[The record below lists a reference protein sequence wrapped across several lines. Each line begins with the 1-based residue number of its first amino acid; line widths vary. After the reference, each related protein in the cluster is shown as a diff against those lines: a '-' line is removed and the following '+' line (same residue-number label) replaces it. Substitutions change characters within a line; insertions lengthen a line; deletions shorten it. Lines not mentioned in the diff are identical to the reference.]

1 VKAAPAPLALLGGPR
16 AVPRELR
23 FRPSPEITRDDEEAV
38 LESLRGTNHAWGPH
52 CVALQDEFAR
62 WNGNRFCAAT
72 NSGTAALHM
81 GVAACGVR
89 AGDEV
94 ITTTMSWTSSATSIL
109 HHNAIPV
116 FVDVE
121 WATMLIDPSRIE
133 AAITPRTRAILPVH
147 YWGTPCDMDAIRD
160 IAARHGL
167 AVIEDAC
174 QAHGS
179 LYKGKKAGT
188 LGQAAAFSLQA
199 SKNLCGGEGGL
210 FVTDDKK
217 LYQAGRALMSF
228 GEMRAPDGERDFHA
242 YGMGWMYRTS
252 DLAAALAL
260 SQLRRLD
267 ATTEATLKNWRHLHR
282 RLEGVPNLVRPFT
295 SESQQTNGYAYVVR
309 CDRRHARARGVALAK
324 LRDALLAALQA
335 EGVPVSRARWL
346 LPAHTVFQA
355 RNGYGHGCPWTC
367 AAASRE
373 VSYDLAQYQ
382 EGIDCVDSAI
392 WIATPDLQPIHHPNQ
407 EEHMDGIAAAVEK
420 VFTRLDELP
429 IS

>member
-1 VKAAPAPLALLGGPR
+1 VTTLAILGGPP
-16 AVPRELR
+16 AVPPDFA
-23 FRPSPEITRDDEEAV
+23 FRRSPEVTAADEETV
-38 LESLRGTNHAWGPH
+38 LASLRGGNHSFGPH
-52 CVALQDEFAR
+52 CVALQSEFAR

-81 GVAACGVR
+81 GVAALGVG

-116 FVDVE
+116 FVDIE
-121 WATMLIDPSRIE
+121 WDTMLIDPSRIE
-133 AAITPRTRAILPVH
+133 AAITPKTKAILPVH
-147 YWGTPCDMDAIRD
+147 YWGTPCDMDAIGQ

-167 AVIEDAC
+167 KILEDAC

-210 FVTDDKK
+210 FVTDDKD
-217 LYQAGRALMSF
+217 LYRAGRALMNF
-228 GEMRAPDGERDFHA
+228 GEMRPPGGERDYHA

-252 DLAAALAL
+252 DLAAAFAL

-267 ATTEATLKNWRHLHR
+267 ATLAATAANWHHLQR
-282 RLEGVPNLVRPFT
+282 RLDGVPHLVRPFST
-295 SESQQTNGYAYVVR
+295 EAQRTNGYAYVIR
-309 CDRRHARARGVALAK
+309 CDRDYVRSRGVTLAWM
-324 LRDALLAALQA
+324 RDRLLAALTA

-355 RNGYGHGCPWTC
+355 RDGYGHGCPWTC
-367 AAASRE
+367 SVSRPGI
-373 VSYDLAQYQ
+373 SYDLAQYQ
-382 EGIDCVDSAI
+382 TGVDCVDSSL
-392 WIATPDLQPIHHPNQ
+392 WIATPDVQPLHHPNGTEQ
-407 EEHMDGIAAAVEK
+407 MDVIADAVVK
-420 VFTRLDELP
+420 VFAALDQLTV
-429 IS
+429 

>member
-1 VKAAPAPLALLGGPR
+1 MEAVKSKLAALGGPR
-16 AVPRELR
+16 AIPAELS
-23 FRPSPEITRDDEEAV
+23 FRPSPEITRDDEEMV
-38 LESLRGTNHAWGPH
+38 LKSLRGGSHSWGPH

-62 WNGNRFCAAT
+62 WNGNRYCAAT

-81 GVAACGVR
+81 CVAAAGVG

-109 HHNAIPV
+109 HHNAIPI

-121 WATMLIDPSRIE
+121 WRTMLIDPARIE
-133 AAITPRTRAILPVH
+133 RAITPKTRAILPVH

-160 IAARHGL
+160 IAERHGL
-167 AVIEDAC
+167 LVLEDAC

-188 LGQAAAFSLQA
+188 LGHAAAFSLQA

-210 FVTDDKK
+210 FVTDDTKM
-217 LYQAGRALMSF
+217 YQAGRALMNF
-228 GEMRAPDGERDFHA
+228 GEMRMPGPDRDFHA
-242 YGMGWMYRTS
+242 HGMGWMYRTA
-252 DLAAALAL
+252 DLSAALAL

-267 ATTEATLKNWRHLHR
+267 ASLGATVRNWQHLHR
-282 RLEGVPNLVRPFT
+282 RLEGVPHLVRAFS
-295 SESQQTNGYAYVVR
+295 SEAQQTNGYAYVLR
-309 CDRRHARARGVALAK
+309 CDREVARARGLALGK
-324 LRDALLAALQA
+324 MRDLLLNALKA

-367 AAASRE
+367 SYARPE

-382 EGIDCVDSAI
+382 DGVDCVDSAL
-392 WIATPDLQPIHHPNQ
+392 WIATGDVQPIHHPNGI
-407 EEHMDGIAAAVEK
+407 EHMDAIADAVVK
-420 VFTRLDELP
+420 VFTQLDALA
-429 IS
+429 S